1 MYLAGSPFS
10 NSVPIARATSS
21 PFQASVTFRRA
32 GWSICSSASRPTKS
46 WSNLTKPPY
55 PSSCGVR

>member
-21 PFQASVTFRRA
+21 PFHASVTFLRVGA
-32 GWSICSSASRPTKS
+32 SSIPSSASRPTKS
-46 WSNLTKPPY
+46 WSNFTKPP
-55 PSSCGVR
+55 